1 MVWGGFGVGL
11 VFEFWLLCSFVM
23 GVGGVVLWLDL
34 VVVFRFWG
42 YGVILVLVCV
52 VEFALLGCGLVI
64 AFI

>member
-1 MVWGGFGVGL
+1 MGLRGVGL
-11 VFEFWLLCSFVM
+11 VFEFWLVCSFVM
-23 GVGGVVLWLDL
+23 VVGGAVLWLDL